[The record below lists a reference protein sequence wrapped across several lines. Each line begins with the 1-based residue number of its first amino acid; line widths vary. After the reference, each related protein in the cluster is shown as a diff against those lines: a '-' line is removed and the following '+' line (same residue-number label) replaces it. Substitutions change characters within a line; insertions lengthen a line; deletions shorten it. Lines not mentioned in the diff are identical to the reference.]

1 MIYLLDGITK
11 RRTITNPE
19 ARKCLQ
25 LVEQSFMFFDSTAD
39 GCIERK
45 ELAYALKSGTKVQRT
60 GQVAESSGRGR
71 G

>member
-1 MIYLLDGITK
+1 MRHMPPPCVQVIYLLDGITK
-11 RRTITNPE
+11 RRTITSPE

-45 ELAYALKSGTKVQRT
+45 ELAYALKSGTKVR
-60 GQVAESSGRGR
+60 
-71 G
+71 